1 MTLQYTNENLF
12 PGHLGYLFV
21 ILSFSAALLS
31 LLAYFFYTRR
41 RENTG
46 WRTIGRTA
54 FFIHGASVLGIF
66 STLFYLIY
74 THQFQYNYVW
84 SHSSL
89 DLPIH
94 YIISCFWEGQE
105 GSFLLWTLWH
115 FILGAILIATAKG
128 WEGPVLLVLSFAQV
142 TLASMLLG
150 IDQVSLFGNIIDTP
164 RIGSNPFILLRHA
177 MPETPIFN
185 MVEPGTNVVDYV
197 GKIKDG
203 RGLNVLLQNYWMVI
217 HPPVLFLGFAS
228 TIVPFAFAMGGLWRK
243 RYGDWVRPALPWA
256 IMGCMVLGTG
266 VLMGGA
272 WAYEALSFGGFWAWD
287 PVENGSLVP
296 WLIFVAGL
304 HSMMI
309 YRSRKMA
316 LLSAIIFVSL
326 TFLLVLYATFLT
338 RSGILGDSSVHSFTD
353 LGLSGQLL
361 WFIGGFLIM
370 IIVSIIVRFREI
382 PGAEKEEKTSSREFW
397 MFIGA
402 LVLSLSALHIIS
414 ITSIPVV
421 NKVFGTKL
429 SPPTDPIKTYHQ
441 LQIPFAI
448 IIALLT
454 AVGQYFRLIQTEMRS
469 FWKRTGI
476 SAAIAVLLTAGMAA
490 LTQLTGVHYL
500 LLLWA
505 SFFAIIGNGDIMID
519 MMRKGTSRMTGA
531 AIAHLGFGLL
541 LIGALISNAKKETIS
556 LNTEGFKAFENASAK
571 EQWENKIL
579 LKDAPVTMGDY
590 RVTFLGDS
598 VDKDY
603 IYFKVNYQR
612 IEGQEVKE
620 DFNLYPYILF
630 DKNQGEFKTTSPS
643 TKHYPTRD
651 IFTHITSA
659 SNKNLPEYQVKYDT
673 FMEFRVNKGEAFN
686 LDSFNIA
693 IKDLV
698 HEVRAEGKDSIHRLT
713 LEIAVTDGVYQYFA
727 KPAFEFGGGSGGYY
741 DDEIQEFGLKFSYR
755 MLHPD
760 ADKKHEI
767 VIFKG
772 NRPPPQFITMKAI
785 IFPYINLLW
794 LGCVIMVI
802 GFAVALARRIRE
814 YKA

>member
-1 MTLQYTNENLF
+1 MTLEYIHENLF
-12 PGHLGYLFV
+12 PGHLGYVFV

-31 LLAYFFYTRR
+31 LVAYFFYTLR
-41 RENTG
+41 REHTS
-46 WRTIGRTA
+46 WRNIGRIS
-54 FFIHGASVLGIF
+54 FFVHGISVLGIF

-94 YIISCFWEGQE
+94 YIVSCFWEGQE
-105 GSFLLWTLWH
+105 GSFLLWTFWH
-115 FILGAILIATAKG
+115 FVLGIILIRTAKS

-150 IDQVSLFGNIIDTP
+150 IDQISFFGTIIDTP
-164 RIGSNPFILLRHA
+164 RIGSNPFILLRQAFPDLPVFHEA
-177 MPETPIFN
+177 IK
-185 MVEPGTNVVDYV
+185 GTNVVDYV
-197 GKIKDG
+197 GKIEDG
-203 RGLNVLLQNYWMVI
+203 RGLNALLQNYWMVI

-228 TIVPFAFAMGGLWRK
+228 TIVPFAFAMGGLWQR
-243 RYGDWVRPALPWA
+243 RYGEWVRPALPWA
-256 IMGCMVLGTG
+256 VMGCMVLGTG

-296 WLIFVAGL
+296 WLLFVATL

-309 YRSRKMA
+309 YRSRKTA
-316 LLSAIIFVSL
+316 LLSSIIFACL
-326 TFLLVLYATFLT
+326 TFMLILYATFLT

-361 WFIGGFLIM
+361 WFMAGFFLMMVI
-370 IIVSIIVRFREI
+370 SIIVRARDI

-414 ITSIPVV
+414 ITSIPVI
-421 NKVFGTKL
+421 NKIFGSKL

-441 LQIPFAI
+441 LQVPFAI
-448 IIALLT
+448 VIAVLT
-454 AVGQYFRLIQTEMRS
+454 AVGQYFRFIQTDMRS
-469 FWKRTGI
+469 FWKRTGM
-476 SAAIAVLLTAGMAA
+476 AALAAVVLTAGMAA
-490 LTQLTGVHYL
+490 LTGLTGIQYI

-505 SFFAIIGNGDIMID
+505 AFFTVIGNGDILTD
-519 MMRKGTSRMTGA
+519 MFRKGTSRLSGA

-541 LIGALISNAKKETIS
+541 LAGALISNAKKETIS
-556 LNTEGFKAFENASAK
+556 LNTEQFTALENASPK

-579 LKDAPVTMGDY
+579 LKDAPVKMSDY
-590 RVTFLGDS
+590 KVTFLGDS
-598 VDKDY
+598 AEKNH
-603 IYFKVNYQR
+603 IYFKVNYK
-612 IEGQEVKE
+612 EMKGDKVKDE
-620 DFNLYPYILF
+620 FDLYPYILY
-630 DKNQGEFKTTSPS
+630 DKGKDQFITTSPS
-643 TKHYPTRD
+643 TKHYVTKD
-651 IFTHITSA
+651 VFTHITAA
-659 SNKNLPEYQVKYDT
+659 SNKNLPEFQVKYDT
-673 FMEFRVNKGEAFN
+673 FMQFQVNKGEAFN

-693 IKDLV
+693 IKDMLHDFHV
-698 HEVRAEGKDSIHRLT
+698 EGKDTIHRLT

-727 KPAFEFGGGSGGYY
+727 HPSFEIGANQSGYI
-741 DDEIQEFGLKFSYR
+741 DSEIHEFGLKFSYR

-760 ADKKHEI
+760 RDKKHDL
-767 VIFKG
+767 VIFRG

-794 LGCVIMVI
+794 LGSIIMVA